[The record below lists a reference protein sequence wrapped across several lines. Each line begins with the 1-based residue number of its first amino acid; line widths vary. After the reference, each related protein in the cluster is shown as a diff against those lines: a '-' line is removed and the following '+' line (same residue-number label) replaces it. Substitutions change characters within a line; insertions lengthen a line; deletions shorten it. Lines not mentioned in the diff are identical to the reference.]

1 MGAEA
6 ELEAKLGKWAKAQGC
21 LFYKFSSPAHRGVP
35 DRVVIGP
42 TGQILFLELKAPG
55 NQPTPSQ
62 ARELAILRKQ
72 GCKADWA
79 ADLDKAKALVQLHC
93 LSYNLTG
100 CNCND
105 PLQ

>member
-6 ELEAKLGKWAKAQGC
+6 ELETKLGKWAKAQGC

-55 NQPTPSQ
+55 NKPTPLQ
-62 ARELAILRKQ
+62 VRELMILTKQ
-72 GCKADWA
+72 GCTAHWADN
-79 ADLDKAKALVQLHC
+79 LESAKALVQLPC
-93 LSYNLTG
+93 LSYHLTG
-100 CNCND
+100 CGCGV
-105 PLQ
+105 PLE